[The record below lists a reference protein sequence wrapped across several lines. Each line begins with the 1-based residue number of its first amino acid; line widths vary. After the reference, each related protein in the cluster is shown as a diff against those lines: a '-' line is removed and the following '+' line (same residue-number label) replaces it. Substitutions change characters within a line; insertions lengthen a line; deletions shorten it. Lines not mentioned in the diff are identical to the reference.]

1 MSLVGLPFHAQY
13 SRGAEGIISGA
24 AMLKYLKEDCGGGLG
39 FWGRDIWQERSNL
52 ICYNGEG
59 PHFSTEAVSLQLRR

>member
-1 MSLVGLPFHAQY
+1 
-13 SRGAEGIISGA
+13 
-24 AMLKYLKEDCGGGLG
+24 MLKYLKEDCGGGLG

-52 ICYNGEG
+52 VCYNGEG